1 MSQPDK
7 PQATILIVDD
17 VDDIRIGLRH
27 LLKKHGYKVIEAKD
41 GREAEKVAKAE
52 QPDLILMDLFMPK
65 HDGFTSAREIH
76 RAAELREV
84 PIIAISAYGDLG
96 IEQQLRQ
103 DAFVTG
109 FAAYLGKPF
118 DPDELLDLIQRH
130 LPTKKL
136 LTLQK

>member
-1 MSQPDK
+1 MRQPDFPK
-7 PQATILIVDD
+7 ATILIVDD
-17 VDDIRIGLRH
+17 VDDIRIGLR
-27 LLKKHGYKVIEAKD
+27 LLLTKHGYRVLEAQD

-96 IEQQLRQ
+96 IEPQLRQ
-103 DAFVTG
+103 DALVTG
-109 FAAYLGKPF
+109 FAGYVAKPF
-118 DPDELLDLIQRH
+118 DQGELLELIQRF
-130 LPTKKL
+130 LPRKL
-136 LTLQK
+136 LSLLK